1 MQSMQLSAQSVGYT
15 YDIDLGIRPSRVKHE
30 LLLVSMRL
38 KLVIPYLTFIPP
50 ILDLE
55 YSKYE

>member
-1 MQSMQLSAQSVGYT
+1 MQLSAQSVGYT

-30 LLLVSMRL
+30 LLLVSMGL
-38 KLVIPYLTFIPP
+38 KLVIPYLTYIPP